1 MLFEIKNLPA
11 QEFKVNF
18 DDGTF
23 EGFCAHYGNIDQGG
37 DMLLPGSGKHI
48 VDSGIQVPIFFSHG
62 WKENQPP
69 VGVSL
74 SLSEQV
80 NGMWTK
86 GKIIEKTSLGH
97 DCLVL
102 MDEGAIDCMSIGWN
116 PVTAKR
122 AKTTDGKSYREVSKW
137 DILEYSVCPKG
148 FAMNPEAMI
157 VKGGLRGML
166 PKSRSIYNV
175 TSLIDVGGG
184 ASWLSSIDRVMSAV
198 QAYYADQSVYVYPE
212 PLDVSD
218 SAVIYN
224 VWDWDGRDEILQMGY
239 AMGEGGVVTLD
250 GDPRPVDI
258 QVTYVTSGGAPVDL
272 TGGNIDPKDW
282 KGLRDRVHE
291 TDPVGLLIDEA
302 AYIHDLAKA
311 FKAEGRDEEVKAVLS
326 DLASAKSLIEE
337 RLTEPTADAV
347 PGLSEQIAK
356 IRAAGELLRPR

>member
-1 MLFEIKNLPA
+1 MLFEIKHLPA

-23 EGFCAHYGNIDQGG
+23 EGFCAHYGNIDRGG

-48 VDSGIQVPIFFSHG
+48 VDAGVQVPIFFSHG

-69 VGVSL
+69 IGISL
-74 SLSEQV
+74 SLSEQTD
-80 NGMWTK
+80 GMWTK
-86 GKIIEKTSLGH
+86 GKVIDKTSLGH

-116 PVTAKR
+116 PVTSKR
-122 AKTTDGKSYREVSKW
+122 AKTADGKSYREIAKW

-157 VKGGLRGML
+157 TKGGLRGMVQ
-166 PKSRSIYNV
+166 KSRYIGNV
-175 TSLIDVGGG
+175 TNLIDVGGG
-184 ASWLSSIDRVMSAV
+184 TSWLSVIDNVMSAV
-198 QAYYADQSVYVYPE
+198 QAFYADQSVYVSYE
-212 PLDVSD
+212 PLDISD
-218 SAVIYN
+218 AAVVYN

-239 AMGEGGVVTLD
+239 VLGEGGAVTLD

-258 QVTYVTSGGAPVDL
+258 HVTYVTSGGAPVDL
-272 TGGNIDPKDW
+272 TGSNIDPKDW
-282 KGLRDRVHE
+282 KGLRAKVHE

-311 FKAEGRDEEVKAVLS
+311 FKAEGRDDEVKAVLT

-337 RLTEPTADAV
+337 HLTAPAV
-347 PGLSEQIAK
+347 PESVLAEQIEK
-356 IRAAGELLRPR
+356 IRAAGERLRPR